1 MSRKKKDLVK
11 LYQENMNFINEY
23 YKKQDEYNR
32 STKFS
37 LIILGEK
44 SVGKT
49 SIISTFQSKSFDP
62 NIESTRG
69 AKYSEISYI
78 IGKFDEYFGYSTWDT
93 GGDKI
98 YRPLLKHFMEK
109 KQVFILVY
117 DITKR
122 ETFNELREYWINEI
136 KKHITSKSGKF
147 LYIFIL
153 FYNYSYCNCRK

>member
-1 MSRKKKDLVK
+1 MRRNKKYLAK
-11 LYQENMNFINEY
+11 LYQENKNFIIES
-23 YKKQDEYNR
+23 YKKQDEFNR

-49 SIISTFQSKSFDP
+49 SIISAFQNKSFNP
-62 NIESTRG
+62 NIESTKG
-69 AKYSEISYI
+69 ANYLEVSYYLEEY
-78 IGKFDEYFGYSTWDT
+78 DTYFGYSTWDT

-98 YRPLLKHFMEK
+98 YRPLMQHFMDK

-122 ETFNELREYWINEI
+122 ETFNEIREIWINEI
-136 KKHITSKSGKF
+136 KKKMTSKSGKL
-147 LYIFIL
+147 LYIFIIL
-153 FYNYSYCNCRK
+153 